1 MNLGSTVMSLQ
12 LILITRL
19 RPVVVALI
27 DHKIVSMWF
36 PVLINRLRIIPFDL
50 GSIVA
55 NFQLI
60 SISNKIAPNGSGIN
74 RSRYG
79 IRVVPC
85 FFLNRLRIVPFNL
98 GLIVM
103 EL

>member
-1 MNLGSTVMSLQ
+1 MSLQ
-12 LILITRL
+12 LISMTRL

-27 DHKIVSMWF
+27 DHKIISMWF

-50 GSIVA
+50 GSIVVS
-55 NFQLI
+55 FQLI
-60 SISNKIAPNGSGIN
+60 SIANKIAPNGSGIV

-85 FFLNRLRIVPFNL
+85 FFKQV
-98 GLIVM
+98 
-103 EL
+103 

>member
-1 MNLGSTVMSLQ
+1 MSLQ
-12 LILITRL
+12 LISITIL
-19 RPVVVALI
+19 PPVVVALI

-55 NFQLI
+55 SFQLI
-60 SISNKIAPNGSGIN
+60 SIANKIAPNGSGID
-74 RSRYG
+74 RSQDG

-85 FFLNRLRIVPFNL
+85 FFKQI
-98 GLIVM
+98 
-103 EL
+103 

>member
-1 MNLGSTVMSLQ
+1 MSLQ

-55 NFQLI
+55 D
-60 SISNKIAPNGSGIN
+60 
-74 RSRYG
+74 RSRDC

-85 FFLNRLRIVPFNL
+85 FF
-98 GLIVM
+98 
-103 EL
+103 